1 MKEFSEQELRE
12 EAKKRVGF
20 KSHLTSYII
29 VNLFIWIFYYIT
41 GSYTSPPWPVWATFG
56 WGVGLV
62 FHYFGVYHMGSI
74 FSVEKEMDKMRNQK
88 K

>member
-1 MKEFSEQELRE
+1 
-12 EAKKRVGF
+12 
-20 KSHLTSYII
+20 
-29 VNLFIWIFYYIT
+29 
-41 GSYTSPPWPVWATFG
+41 
-56 WGVGLV
+56 V